1 MVQQGA
7 QLVHFYLGTYLYNCI
22 VNWTDVQLVLK
33 KLHIMLTCLH
43 GQIEQKVIEVHPRN
57 FDHCTDQKCILTF
70 FHIFIIAIFLIT
82 LIFKLLYY
90 LSKHLLHFCTLC

>member
-1 MVQQGA
+1 M
-7 QLVHFYLGTYLYNCI
+7 
-22 VNWTDVQLVLK
+22 QLVLK
-33 KLHIMLTCLH
+33 KNTYHACLH

-82 LIFKLLYY
+82 LIFKILYY
-90 LSKHLLHFCTLC
+90 LKICSIFVRSVDNFDKRYVRNKDIPF

>member
-7 QLVHFYLGTYLYNCI
+7 QLVHFYLGTYFYNCI

-33 KLHIMLTCLH
+33 KITYHAYLH

-57 FDHCTDQKCILTF
+57 FDHCTDQKCI
-70 FHIFIIAIFLIT
+70 
-82 LIFKLLYY
+82 
-90 LSKHLLHFCTLC
+90 